1 MNNLELTVIV
11 PTRNR
16 PVSLAE
22 TVSCMSRQELS
33 PAAYEIV
40 VIDDGSVPPVVLP
53 QNQPGPQLTVVRRSY
68 GERSGARNAGATAA
82 RGNIIV
88 FVDDDITVHS
98 DFLLRHL
105 DAHHR
110 WPGALVVGSVALPS
124 EQMPKPFVRFRQKLE
139 QSGIPESEGP
149 TAVPN
154 LCTAA
159 NMSIKRDD
167 FQAIGGFDTDIVSGE
182 DQDFAFRHRRRGGT
196 IAFLPEAIATH
207 RDTALTIRT
216 YCRRVEWGSRHLIP
230 FCRRYPDW
238 PDNVEREVVNGALSW
253 GCEPIALSLRKAAK
267 SAMYLTACREP
278 LFIMAAV
285 LEGIAPRS
293 KALERLY
300 RTLIGVHI
308 FRGYREGLADDCSDI
323 RLAPATETA
332 SAD

>member
-22 TVSCMSRQELS
+22 TVSCLSRQELS

-53 QNQPGPQLTVVRRSY
+53 QNQPGPQLTVVRHSY
-68 GERSGARNAGATAA
+68 GERSGARNAGAAAA

-124 EQMPKPFVRFRQKLE
+124 EQMPKPFVHFRQKLE

-182 DQDFAFRHRRRGGT
+182 DQDFALRHRSRGGT
-196 IAFLPEAIATH
+196 IVFLPDAVAIH

-216 YCRRVEWGSRHLIP
+216 YCRRVEWGSRQLIP
-230 FCRRYPDW
+230 FCRRYPEW
-238 PDNVEREVVNGALSW
+238 PDNIQRELVNGALRW
-253 GCEPIALSLRKAAK
+253 GGEPITRSLRKAVK
-267 SAMYLTACREP
+267 GAMYVSPCREI
-278 LFIMAAV
+278 LFLIAGA
-285 LEGIAPRS
+285 LERIAPRS
-293 KALERLY
+293 KALDKLY

-308 FRGYREGLADDCSDI
+308 FHGYGQGMARERADI
-323 RLAPATETA
+323 RLAPPTETA
-332 SAD
+332 PGD